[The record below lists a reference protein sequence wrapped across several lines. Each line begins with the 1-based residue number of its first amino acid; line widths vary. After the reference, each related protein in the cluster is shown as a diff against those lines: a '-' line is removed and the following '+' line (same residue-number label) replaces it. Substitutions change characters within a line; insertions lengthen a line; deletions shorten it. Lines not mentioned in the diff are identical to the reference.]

1 MADSKT
7 PVVTP
12 DAKQVTPAS
21 WYKQTTF
28 TRVPALLF
36 LDEKG
41 NEALRTNALVL
52 HQRMMNSLSFM
63 LERTY
68 EKGWTYQRQA
78 RANAIKRNLDKK
90 K

>member
-21 WYKQTTF
+21 SYKQTTF

-36 LDEKG
+36 FDEKG
-41 NEALRTNALVL
+41 NEALRTDALAL
-52 HQRMMNSLSFM
+52 RQRMMNSLSFV
-63 LERTY
+63 LERVN

-78 RANAIKRNLDKK
+78 RANAIKKIG
-90 K
+90 